1 MKDKLNRNNFSEIFT
16 QIIANKNMIF
26 VITLACVLI
35 NSLFVYQKDTLF
47 KSSALIEIGFYDQI
61 FKQNPI
67 DDTMALV
74 EDLVLY
80 FNYKQ
85 NELEIDNENYRI
97 RGRNDRLVEVFYI
110 SPDYEVSEQIV
121 NKIVS
126 YAESSHKQISDQ
138 KISHEKNSLINE
150 LNQLNKKITFQ
161 NDKSFQTIN
170 YLTLSKSYNKNKL
183 EKENEIKK
191 SDTENIIKANKNKL
205 ASLEQ
210 EVILINSLLTKQSEL
225 LSFDLE
231 NFSGSSTDFEDTI
244 LSRDQFI
251 FTQKK
256 KLIENKKEINLLN
269 ESNLIQIELLSLLTK
284 EDPLIIENIRINLQI
299 VDNQS
304 NEATFDLN
312 QRKDEIEL
320 LLLEIEKNEPIP
332 TQSIG
337 GVVTIKVEKNMVKN
351 IFLSLIFGL
360 LFSILVTFF
369 IAYIKD
375 LFK

>member
-97 RGRNDRLVEVFYI
+97 RGRNDKLVEVFYI

-183 EKENEIKK
+183 EKENEIKR

-231 NFSGSSTDFEDTI
+231 NFSGSSIDFEDTI

>member
-26 VITLACVLI
+26 IITLACVLI

-97 RGRNDRLVEVFYI
+97 RGRNDKLVEVFYI

-231 NFSGSSTDFEDTI
+231 NFSGSSIDFEDTI

-256 KLIENKKEINLLN
+256 KLIENKKEITLLK
-269 ESNLIQIELLSLLTK
+269 ESNLIQIELLSLLKK
-284 EDPLIIENIRINLQI
+284 EDSLIIENIRINLQI

-337 GVVTIKVEKNMVKN
+337 GVVTIKIKKNMVKN

>member
-26 VITLACVLI
+26 IITLACVLI

-97 RGRNDRLVEVFYI
+97 RGRNDKLVEVFYI

-231 NFSGSSTDFEDTI
+231 NFSGSSIDFEDTI

-256 KLIENKKEINLLN
+256 KLIENKKEITLLK
-269 ESNLIQIELLSLLTK
+269 ESNLIQIELLSLLKK
-284 EDPLIIENIRINLQI
+284 EDSLIIENIRINLQI

-337 GVVTIKVEKNMVKN
+337 GVVTIKIKKNMVKN

-375 LFK
+375 LSK

>member
-26 VITLACVLI
+26 IITLACVLI

-97 RGRNDRLVEVFYI
+97 RGRNDKLVEVFYI

-183 EKENEIKK
+183 EKENEIKR

-231 NFSGSSTDFEDTI
+231 NFSGSSIDFEDTI

-256 KLIENKKEINLLN
+256 KLIENKKEITLLK

-284 EDPLIIENIRINLQI
+284 EDSLIIENIRINLQI

>member
-1 MKDKLNRNNFSEIFT
+1 
-16 QIIANKNMIF
+16 
-26 VITLACVLI
+26 
-35 NSLFVYQKDTLF
+35 
-47 KSSALIEIGFYDQI
+47 
-61 FKQNPI
+61 
-67 DDTMALV
+67 MALV

-85 NELEIDNENYRI
+85 SELEIDNENYRI

-231 NFSGSSTDFEDTI
+231 NFSGSSIDFEDTI

-256 KLIENKKEINLLN
+256 KLIENKKEITLLK

-284 EDPLIIENIRINLQI
+284 EDSLIIENIRINLQI

-375 LFK
+375 LSK

>member
-269 ESNLIQIELLSLLTK
+269 ESNLIQMELLSLLTK

-375 LFK
+375 LSK

>member
-26 VITLACVLI
+26 IITLACVLI

-97 RGRNDRLVEVFYI
+97 RGRNDKLVEVFYI

-231 NFSGSSTDFEDTI
+231 NFSGSSIDFEDTI

-256 KLIENKKEINLLN
+256 KLIENKKEITLLK

-284 EDPLIIENIRINLQI
+284 EDSLIIENIRINLQI

-337 GVVTIKVEKNMVKN
+337 GVVTIKIKKNMVKN

>member
-337 GVVTIKVEKNMVKN
+337 GVVTIKIKKNMVKN

>member
-256 KLIENKKEINLLN
+256 KLIENKKEITLLK

-284 EDPLIIENIRINLQI
+284 EDSLIIENIRINLQI

-375 LFK
+375 LSK

>member
-97 RGRNDRLVEVFYI
+97 RGRNDKLVEVFYI

-231 NFSGSSTDFEDTI
+231 NFSGSSIDFEDTI

-269 ESNLIQIELLSLLTK
+269 ESNLIQMELLSLLTK